1 MPPLREVEPVFER
14 EQGCTEAEWLSWL
27 PGAVR
32 GHALHLR
39 APGHAQVMIGAGR
52 LELDWTVLP
61 PRQIALIRMPRLRV
75 GFRFVDVDGETRS
88 RFMQYFDLFLQRG
101 GG

>member
-1 MPPLREVEPVFER
+1 MALLRPFEPAFER

-32 GHALHLR
+32 DHAWHRSAPDQAVVEIDGGRLHLR
-39 APGHAQVMIGAGR
+39 WQ
-52 LELDWTVLP
+52 VLP
-61 PRQIALIRMPRLRV
+61 PRQIALIRMPRLAV
-75 GFRFVDVDGETRS
+75 GYRFDGVDAEARS
-88 RFMQYFDLFLQRG
+88 RFMRYFDLYLQRG